1 MENCQE
7 IKRMTNPLAQHIVW
21 QLHRGKDRLGALGL
35 LGVGLLLLAIGGY
48 FFWLLPLKN
57 TLAQTTLAA
66 NSAQQVVYNPAQT
79 QQLNLQRYLNALP
92 NITQR
97 NASAQSI
104 MHVVAA
110 NNLVLDEVRYQS
122 EMRQDSPISRYHMQF
137 SVSANDQK
145 VRELLSQILHEHDF
159 VGIESLSLSRETVV
173 DSMVEARVHL
183 VMHFNAAAEKANIK

>member
-1 MENCQE
+1 MESCQ
-7 IKRMTNPLAQHIVW
+7 KVGDMMRNLAQYFVW
-21 QLHRGKDRLGALGL
+21 SLHRGKDRLGALGL
-35 LGVGLLLLAIGGY
+35 LGVGLLLLAILSY

-66 NSAQQVVYNPAQT
+66 NSAQQLVYNPAQT
-79 QQLNLQRYLNALP
+79 QQLNLQRYLMALP
-92 NITQR
+92 NISQR

-104 MHVVAA
+104 MHLVTT

-122 EMRQDSPISRYHMQF
+122 ELRQDSPIARYHMQF

-173 DSMVEARVHL
+173 DSAVEARVHL
-183 VMHFNAAAEKANIK
+183 VMHFNVANTSLEK

>member
-1 MENCQE
+1 MMRN
-7 IKRMTNPLAQHIVW
+7 LAQYFVW
-21 QLHRGKDRLGALGL
+21 SLHRGKDRLGALGL
-35 LGVGLLLLAIGGY
+35 LGVGLLLLAILSY

-66 NSAQQVVYNPAQT
+66 NSAQQLVYNPAQT
-79 QQLNLQRYLNALP
+79 QQLNLQRYLMALP
-92 NITQR
+92 NISQR

-104 MHVVAA
+104 MHLVTT

-122 EMRQDSPISRYHMQF
+122 ELQQDSPIARYHMQF

-173 DSMVEARVHL
+173 DSVVEARVHL
-183 VMHFNAAAEKANIK
+183 VMHFNVANASIEK